1 MDLEDR
7 AAIEPHLIPGERL
20 LWAGRPDPSKHF
32 SANDVFTVPFSIVWF
47 GFTIFW
53 TVLAATSRT
62 PFPLVIFGLVF
73 VAIGIYLTVVRFFVK
88 ATRKKSTRYGVTT
101 GRLLAVRP
109 SSVQEASLR
118 GLPAMSTVTSRS
130 GHVSVVVNPPTSVRT
145 RKYRVYENSGL
156 DFLTRG
162 LSFGFFD
169 VADGDELKAAIRDA
183 RAAVAA
189 QTDPR

>member
-1 MDLEDR
+1 MNLEDR
-7 AAIEPHLIPGERL
+7 AAIEPYLIPGERL

-32 SANDVFTVPFSIVWF
+32 SANDLYTVPFSIVWF

-53 TVLAATSRT
+53 TALAATSKA
-62 PFPLVIFGLVF
+62 PFPFLFFGLVF
-73 VAIGIYLTVVRFFVK
+73 VAVGIYFTVGRFVVK

-109 SSVQEASLR
+109 GSVDEASLR
-118 GLPAMSTVTSRS
+118 GLPAMSTVTARS
-130 GHVSVVVNPPTSVRT
+130 GHVSVVVNPPTGVQNR
-145 RKYRVYENSGL
+145 RYRVYENSGL

-162 LSFGFFD
+162 SSFGFFD
-169 VADGDELKAAIRDA
+169 VADGDALKAAIRDA

-189 QTDPR
+189 DR